1 MRAVRFG
8 SYSIAATLAGT
19 PNFSRRKSMRRYC
32 RLWPP
37 PRYRD
42 VMWPLLL
49 RPPVPRFGSS
59 SDFSGVVFVI
69 SPKSDTERNR
79 VAGVTGLNCRMPM
92 SALEHLDRVALFE
105 GDDRLLPR
113 RAAPHVAA
121 VALPLG
127 PHHQRAHVGHGHVEQ
142 RLDGRADL
150 RLGGLLLHSKRVFL
164 AGLKRRRGLLG
175 DDRPDDQMVPLRHLR
190 SPPSRSRRPAPAAR
204 RPPHP
209 PTGSRTRWRR
219 RTASRAPSAGCDPT
233 GRRCVR
239 APPPPSP
246 PALSSPPRP
255 AWRAAPPTSWSS
267 ASRTRARPP
276 RTARPRA
283 PGRSG
288 PISSRAGASSWGCP
302 GGSCAGAGRT
312 RYAHAERGP
321 GRCPSGA
328 TASGSRPRP
337 RSACAYRASPDAG
350 S

>member
-37 PRYRD
+37 PRYRA

-92 SALEHLDRVALFE
+92 SALEHLDRVALLE
-105 GDDRLLPR
+105 GHDRLLPR
-113 RAAPHVAA
+113 RPAAHVAA
-121 VALPLG
+121 IALPLG
-127 PHHQRAHVGHGHVEQ
+127 AHHQRPHVRYGHLEQ

-150 RLGGLLLHSKRVFL
+150 RLGGLCLHAERVLL
-164 AGLKRRRGLLG
+164 AGLKRRRGFLG
-175 DDRPDDQMVPLRHLR
+175 DHRPDDQMVLFRHPR
-190 SPPSRSRRPAPAAR
+190 PPPSRSRRPPPAPAAR
-204 RPPHP
+204 RPGHP
-209 PTGSRTRWRR
+209 PTESRTRWRR
-219 RTASRAPSAGCDPT
+219 RTASRAPSVGCDPT
-233 GRRCVR
+233 GRRCAR
-239 APPPPSP
+239 APRRPSP
-246 PALSSPPRP
+246 PGLSFPPRP

-288 PISSRAGASSWGCP
+288 PISSRAGASS
-302 GGSCAGAGRT
+302 
-312 RYAHAERGP
+312 
-321 GRCPSGA
+321 
-328 TASGSRPRP
+328 
-337 RSACAYRASPDAG
+337 
-350 S
+350 

>member
-42 VMWPLLL
+42 VMCPLLL

-113 RAAPHVAA
+113 RPAAHVAA

-127 PHHQRAHVGHGHVEQ
+127 SHHQRAHLGHGHVET
-142 RLDGRADL
+142 RLDGRASL
-150 RLGGLLLHSKRVFL
+150 RLGSLLL
-164 AGLKRRRGLLG
+164 
-175 DDRPDDQMVPLRHLR
+175 LRH
-190 SPPSRSRRPAPAAR
+190 
-204 RPPHP
+204 
-209 PTGSRTRWRR
+209 
-219 RTASRAPSAGCDPT
+219 SAF
-233 GRRCVR
+233 
-239 APPPPSP
+239 
-246 PALSSPPRP
+246 L
-255 AWRAAPPTSWSS
+255 
-267 ASRTRARPP
+267 
-276 RTARPRA
+276 
-283 PGRSG
+283 PGLD
-288 PISSRAGASSWGCP
+288 
-302 GGSCAGAGRT
+302 
-312 RYAHAERGP
+312 
-321 GRCPSGA
+321 
-328 TASGSRPRP
+328 SRP
-337 RSACAYRASPDAG
+337 
-350 S
+350 

>member
-1 MRAVRFG
+1 NSSAMRAVRFG

-37 PRYRD
+37 PRYRA

-49 RPPVPRFGSS
+49 RPPVRRRGST

-92 SALEHLDRVALFE
+92 SALEHLDRVALFQ
-105 GDDRLLPR
+105 GHDRLLPR
-113 RAAPHVAA
+113 RPAAHVAA

-127 PHHQRAHVGHGHVEQ
+127 SHHQGPHIRHGHLEQ
-142 RLDGRADL
+142 RLDGGADL
-150 RLGGLLLHSKRVFL
+150 RLGGLRLHPERVFL
-164 AGLKRRRGLLG
+164 AGLERRRRLLG
-175 DDRPDDQMVPLRHLR
+175 DDRPDDQLVLLRHPR
-190 SPPSRSRRPAPAAR
+190 PPASRSRRPAPAAR

-219 RTASRAPSAGCDPT
+219 RTASHGPSAGCGPT
-233 GRRCVR
+233 GTRCAR
-239 APPPPSP
+239 APRRPSP
-246 PALSSPPRP
+246 PAPSFPPRP
-255 AWRAAPPTSWSS
+255 AWRAAPPMSWSS
-267 ASRTRARPP
+267 ASRTRARPR

-283 PGRSG
+283 PGRSA
-288 PISSRAGASSWGCP
+288 PISSRAGASSWGSP

-312 RYAHAERGP
+312 RRRRAASGARGSSPAAP

-328 TASGSRPRP
+328 R
-337 RSACAYRASPDAG
+337 
-350 S
+350 